1 MAIESGHTIISP
13 NSRISPNVMLISAFL
28 PKSKKL
34 HSRQNAEMAQQES
47 ATAAGGRVSI
57 TRERLVAAN
66 RDDSGAQRELLDEA
80 VRVLLAF
87 TPAPSTKVDKPLVT
101 TNADPYVDLVDDA
114 EPTDTDDDDDAGL
127 QDDDDEAGS
136 DDNDDNNE
144 YCQGVLCNA
153 CDRPGNSE

>member
-1 MAIESGHTIISP
+1 
-13 NSRISPNVMLISAFL
+13 
-28 PKSKKL
+28 
-34 HSRQNAEMAQQES
+34 MAQQES

-144 YCQGVLCNA
+144 YGDDDNIDDDDDDHQYFGVIMTCLRTCAPLSFNVFTA
-153 CDRPGNSE
+153 SL